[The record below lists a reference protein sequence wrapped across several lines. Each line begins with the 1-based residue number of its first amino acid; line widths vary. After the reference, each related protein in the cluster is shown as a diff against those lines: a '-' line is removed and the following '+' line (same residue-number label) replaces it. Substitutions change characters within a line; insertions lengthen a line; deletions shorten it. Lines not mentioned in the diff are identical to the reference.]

1 MILIAFIA
9 CTVAA
14 LLLIAVS
21 HTANRMNLVCIAQAV
36 LFTFITLILLLFHA
50 VPVSSFLIGNQF
62 FFIDHLGIFEIL
74 ITGVVF
80 SLAAIYARGY
90 VAGLLESGELE
101 KGSLKLF
108 YAAWVLLLLLVVL
121 AFCSDNLAL
130 FWIFAELT
138 TITSA
143 VLIATLSARENI
155 DAAIKYIFVA
165 SVAMLFSFVGLIF
178 LFETSRT
185 VLGSGS
191 GTLNWT
197 ELMQHA
203 AAFPQGMMVAASAL
217 VFIGFAAK
225 SGIFPFHTWLPEA
238 HAKAPSAVSAIL
250 SGVLLNV
257 GIYGILRMVAIVH
270 QNTAIATITPLI
282 GLFGVLTIAIA
293 AISMLPQKNLKKLI
307 AFSSVENMGILLIGI
322 AVATPLAIFWVL
334 FHVMAHSLT
343 KASLFFSAGILH
355 RQYRSHLSSD
365 ATDEIRDVFRL
376 QPLAA
381 WGIIIGGLAIIGMP
395 PFPLFY
401 SKLFILLGLGSV
413 SPPVLAVVLVL
424 LFIAAVALGYFVI
437 TTFTQVSQPGPSLD
451 IDRYLTPLSMKVPIV
466 ILLCLILIL
475 GLVFT
480 AGETTFFSQIVG
492 ELKF

>member
-9 CTVAA
+9 CTAAA
-14 LLLIAVS
+14 LLLIAIS
-21 HTANRMNLVCIAQAV
+21 HTANRMNLVCAAQAV
-36 LFTFITLILLLFHA
+36 LFTLITVFVLLFHA
-50 VPVSSFLIGNQF
+50 VPVSSFLVGNQF

-74 ITGVVF
+74 ITSVIF
-80 SLAAIYARGY
+80 SLAAVYARGY

-101 KGSLKLF
+101 KGSLRLF
-108 YAAWVLLLLLVVL
+108 YAAWVLLLLIIVL

-143 VLIATLSARENI
+143 TLIATLSARENI

-178 LFETSRT
+178 LFETSRS
-185 VLGSGS
+185 VLGT

-197 ELMQHA
+197 ELMQSA
-203 AAFPQGMMVAASAL
+203 STFPQGMMVAASAL

-257 GIYGILRMVAIVH
+257 GIYGILRMTAIVH
-270 QNTAIATITPLI
+270 QNPAITTITPLI

-334 FHVMAHSLT
+334 FHILAHSLT

-365 ATDEIRDVFRL
+365 AIDEIRDVFRL

-381 WGIIIGGLAIIGMP
+381 WGIILGGLAIIGMP
-395 PFPLFY
+395 PFPLFW
-401 SKLFILLGLGSV
+401 SKFFILLGLGSV
-413 SPPVLAVVLVL
+413 SPLVLALVLVL

-437 TTFTQVSQPGPSLD
+437 TAFTQVSPAGTSSD
-451 IDRYLTPLSMKVPIV
+451 IDRYLTPFGMKVPIV

-480 AGETTFFSQIVG
+480 SGETSFFSQIVQ
-492 ELKF
+492 ELMF